1 MIISFC
7 MSDGL
12 SGIVP
17 VWDPVD
23 ILKRFWVQIPLVVA
37 QVRSNSHWCVPL
49 NSLSLSLSLSF
60 RAWLWRICPNS
71 LVSLGLSFV
80 FQKETII
87 KWVLQS
93 EGALSYVVV
102 LWNHLYW
109 HMVWN
114 QCWSVIEFFQ
124 ISIKLVIWKF

>member
-1 MIISFC
+1 

-49 NSLSLSLSLSF
+49 NSLSLSLCLLELDF
-60 RAWLWRICPNS
+60 GRCPNNS

-87 KWVLQS
+87 K
-93 EGALSYVVV
+93 
-102 LWNHLYW
+102 
-109 HMVWN
+109 
-114 QCWSVIEFFQ
+114 
-124 ISIKLVIWKF
+124 